1 MELLARPHDGITFAG
16 AAGHGPASLL
26 CSPRVLLESEGGGM
40 SALRLPQHLADPAHV
55 DSGEAHLRF
64 DLLEELDSAVGH
76 SERTVEATL
85 TALREFDLN
94 ERPQEVRGP
103 VLDAAVE
110 EIGRAHV

>member
-1 MELLARPHDGITFAG
+1 
-16 AAGHGPASLL
+16 
-26 CSPRVLLESEGGGM
+26 M

-110 EIGRAHV
+110 AVWRLIVQHEACDCVDHRDLIARYRIPREVMARIGAMH